1 MGASINAPRSTP
13 GRSPLEHV
21 ESLSM
26 RAEASLRRR
35 RSLLRRGMVLTG
47 VGGIAPA
54 LGKIFNGVTKIVD
67 KMFER

>member
-1 MGASINAPRSTP
+1 
-13 GRSPLEHV
+13 
-21 ESLSM
+21 
-26 RAEASLRRR
+26 
-35 RSLLRRGMVLTG
+35 MVLTG